1 MIQHILL
8 VAAREFRQI
17 AMTRSFWLTLL
28 ILPLA
33 FVIGPLASR
42 FMEKSETQTVMLVDQ
57 AGGGSAAAIRHRI
70 ELDQQGAAL
79 DKLARHVR
87 RHDLQAAA
95 PDALWTQEGRWYSDA
110 DVERFVREG
119 GVQAALAKIRAVSP
133 KDADEFEVPDADFRV
148 VATPAE
154 VERAS
159 PAALDRALEPHLRP
173 AAESKT
179 KPIDY
184 VVLIPAGF
192 GPSPNIRI
200 WTNGQPRADLVQKLQ
215 GVLTQEL
222 RMRYLQAN
230 GVAAS
235 TAATAG
241 VLAPAIQVTTPPEG
255 AGRERVM
262 IRSILPLAC
271 VYLLLMSL
279 LLSGSWLLQ
288 STVEERSNKLLET
301 VIACVSPDEL
311 MYGKLLGTVA
321 VGLSMVATWVACGLF
336 AAFFTQGAIADI
348 IRPALEPISSLGSIA
363 TILFF
368 FIAGYL
374 MVSMLFLV
382 IGVMSESMRDAQGYL
397 TPVIVLLMMPISV
410 MMPAV
415 LRGGAGM
422 GIQVMTWL
430 PLYTPFAVLAR
441 LGTGM
446 PAWEVIGA
454 GAVLVVFI
462 AVELFLLGRVFRAS
476 LLNGGGR
483 PGLGEILGLMRNRG

>member
-1 MIQHILL
+1 MIQQILL

-33 FVIGPLASR
+33 VAIGPIASR
-42 FMEKSETQTVMLVDQ
+42 FMDKSDTQTVMLVDQ
-57 AGGGSAAAIRHRI
+57 AGGRSAAAIQRRI
-70 ELDQQGAAL
+70 SLDHQGATL
-79 DKLARHVR
+79 DKLARYVR

-95 PDALWTQEGRWYSDA
+95 PGALWAQKERWYSDT
-110 DVERFVREG
+110 DVERFAREG
-119 GVQAALAKIRAVSP
+119 GLKTALAKIRAVSP
-133 KDADEFEVPDADFRV
+133 KDADDFEAPAQDYRV
-148 VATPAE
+148 IPTPAN
-154 VERAS
+154 VAG
-159 PAALDRALEPHLRP
+159 AAPESIDKALEPHLRP
-173 AAESKT
+173 AGTSGA
-179 KPIDY
+179 KPVDY

-192 GPSPNIRI
+192 GTTPNIRI
-200 WTNGQPRADLVQKLQ
+200 WTNGRPRPEFVQTLQ

-230 GVAAS
+230 GVAP
-235 TAATAG
+235 AAAAAAG
-241 VLAPAIQVTTPPEG
+241 VIAPAIQVITPPAG
-255 AGRERVM
+255 NGRERVM

-301 VIACVSPDEL
+301 VIACVSPNEL

-321 VGLSMVATWVACGLF
+321 VGLSMVVTWIACGLF

-348 IRPALEPISSLGSIA
+348 IRPALEPVSSAGSIA

-374 MVSMLFLV
+374 VVSMLFLV
-382 IGVMSESMRDAQGYL
+382 IGVMSESMREAQGYL
-397 TPVIVLLMMPISV
+397 TPVIMLIMMPITV
-410 MMPAV
+410 LMPAV
-415 LRGGAGM
+415 MRGTAGM
-422 GIQVMTWL
+422 GVQVMTWV

-446 PAWEVIGA
+446 PAWEVVAA
-454 GAVLVVFI
+454 GVMLVLFI
-462 AVELFLLGRVFRAS
+462 VAELFLLGRVFRAS
-476 LLNGGGR
+476 LLNGGRR
-483 PGLGEILGLMRNRG
+483 PGLGEIVRLMGRSA